1 MMPVMI
7 LLQRFFQICL
17 FKAGPADLPAS
28 HWFLKLVCLIYFGIG
43 VLVSHID
50 HDWLTSLAAS
60 LSDTLL
66 LLAVCGLLLYLRR
79 LHGRFLQTAT
89 AMAGTGAIMGL
100 LGLPI
105 FWLYRQVE
113 AQGQVTSLVLLLVLI
128 LMFWSLFVTAHIFR
142 HALEIR
148 PGMAAIATVAYT
160 ILSVVLVGLTISGM
174 ATGPESIG

>member
-17 FKAGPADLPAS
+17 FRAGPADVPAS
-28 HWFLKLVCLIYFGIG
+28 VWFLKLVCLTYFAVG

-50 HDWLTSLAAS
+50 HAWTVSLVAS

-66 LLAVCGLLLYLRR
+66 LLAVVWLLLYLRR
-79 LHGRFLQTAT
+79 LPGRFLQTAT

-113 AQGQVTSLVLLLVLI
+113 TQGQLTSLVLLMVLI
-128 LMFWSLFVTAHIFR
+128 LMFWSLFITAHIFR
-142 HALEIR
+142 NALEIR

-160 ILSVVLVGLTISGM
+160 ILSIVVVGLTISGV
-174 ATGPESIG
+174 T

>member
-17 FKAGPADLPAS
+17 FKAGPADLPSS

-43 VLVSHID
+43 AVVSHID

-100 LGLPI
+100 VGLPI

-113 AQGQVTSLVLLLVLI
+113 AQGQLTSLVLLMVLV
-128 LMFWSLFVTAHIFR
+128 LMFWSLFITAHIFR

-160 ILSVVLVGLTISGM
+160 ILSVVVVGLTISGM